1 MIRSKMEK
9 LMASD
14 QEKVRNVL
22 YVEDS
27 EIMTEV
33 VVEVLPQFEVES
45 AATFDEA
52 VALLEAKDFAFVLTD
67 LYLAG
72 SKSGLDLCRHIRDRG
87 WQMPVLVT
95 TSGDWVDSDHVRLA
109 GAQAFV
115 PKNGDFETVLNA
127 IIDAIV

>member
-1 MIRSKMEK
+1 MEE
-9 LMASD
+9 LMAMR
-14 QEKVRNVL
+14 QENVRNVL

-45 AATFDEA
+45 AASFDEA

-72 SKSGLDLCRHIRDRG
+72 SQSGLDLCRHIRNRG
-87 WQMPVLVT
+87 WEMPVFVT
-95 TSGDWVDSDHVRLA
+95 TSGDWIDYDHVRGA
-109 GAQAFV
+109 GAQALV
-115 PKNGDFETVLNA
+115 PKNGDFETVLHA
-127 IIDAIV
+127 VIDAIV